1 MIWDGSLNTWIRPPG
16 RTPHTFPLLP
26 TNMERVK
33 RFFRNHRRGIA
44 VTAVVA
50 GAGYLAYTY
59 IRQKV
64 KEVNEATSTE
74 RNDQEK
80 FIS

>member
-1 MIWDGSLNTWIRPPG
+1 
-16 RTPHTFPLLP
+16 
-26 TNMERVK
+26 MERVK
-33 RFFRNHRRGIA
+33 RFFRNHRRGMA

-80 FIS
+80 FKPKIARD

>member
-1 MIWDGSLNTWIRPPG
+1 M
-16 RTPHTFPLLP
+16 
-26 TNMERVK
+26 
-33 RFFRNHRRGIA
+33 A

-50 GAGYLAYTY
+50 GTGYLAYTY
-59 IRQKV
+59 IRKKV

-80 FIS
+80 FKPKIARD